1 MMSFKNYLK
10 KVIYKNQK
18 IRKLRQFLNFTPY
31 ILSNKPHLVVFI
43 IPFGDMLNG
52 GVLSI
57 NNFYQSSKKKLNN
70 SIVVL
75 VTPKNAENFINFT
88 KFNNDSFIFN
98 CKLIILLLRFK
109 KIKEVIFHVPEY
121 YLKQFM
127 DNDFKDNRHVFSK
140 KKLIVNVLNQK
151 NDEMYSPQIF
161 KEYKEKY
168 GDIFTITCAHKQYA
182 NKKNKDEYNIPCHHL
197 SVYLDES
204 NYPKKTFD
212 QKENIILL
220 SPDHHKNKKEI
231 INILKDKLPFF
242 TFITINKI
250 TFEDYKELVSK
261 SKFQIT
267 FGEGLDGYFI
277 EPYFCKSIGFSVY
290 NEEFF
295 TSNYQLL
302 KTVYPS
308 YKELK
313 RNIVNDILELNNNK
327 TKYES
332 TWEKGFNVC
341 VKDYNAKNFEKNV
354 ADYYSKKYNI

>member
-1 MMSFKNYLK
+1 
-10 KVIYKNQK
+10 
-18 IRKLRQFLNFTPY
+18 
-31 ILSNKPHLVVFI
+31 
-43 IPFGDMLNG
+43 
-52 GVLSI
+52 
-57 NNFYQSSKKKLNN
+57 
-70 SIVVL
+70 
-75 VTPKNAENFINFT
+75 
-88 KFNNDSFIFN
+88 
-98 CKLIILLLRFK
+98 
-109 KIKEVIFHVPEY
+109 
-121 YLKQFM
+121 
-127 DNDFKDNRHVFSK
+127 
-140 KKLIVNVLNQK
+140 
-151 NDEMYSPQIF
+151 MYSPQIF